1 MGNIFT
7 LETAFTKIVFA
18 SDLDHPDVGPSIEN
32 TGDDV
37 MTLTGPFSFVGAI
50 ETDDDLDVGG
60 DLDVAG
66 STSVVALDVTGALT
80 AFTGAFSGA
89 VTGLSLDL
97 TGDLAAATGSFTG
110 DIITETDI
118 TALNGYITSI
128 ETQAILVEKDQYGD
142 SGDIYLEGTI
152 TSEEG
157 IVTVDGIFQGEITAN
172 SISIEKD
179 MYATGGTLSVEGL
192 SSLLGGVTFD
202 AGEETLLTGTD
213 TEFIFS
219 IDSAQVGAIGIYTLL
234 PGVLDIPVDMID
246 CRGLGALELGADW
259 LFGYAGDLVT
269 GIEGVS
275 VVKWSTAYIG
285 LMLGDDSYIYFGDG
299 ASNVLAD
306 DTWRIGSSG
315 VKMGF
320 EQYDTGTGNWTG
332 FVYATADGLEVKS
345 DVGVIFGDA
354 GTNDSWQIIRSGN
367 DLVIQRRESNT
378 WITKQTIGA

>member
-202 AGEETLLTGTD
+202 AGEETLLTGTA

-275 VVKWSTAYIG
+275 VVKWSTGYLG
-285 LMLGDDSYIYFGDG
+285 LMLGDDSCIYFGDG
-299 ASNVLAD
+299 GNNVLAD
-306 DTWRIGSSG
+306 DTWRIGPSG
-315 VKMGF
+315 TKIGF
-320 EQYDTGTGNWTG
+320 EQYDSGTTNWTG